1 MVTTPASEMP
11 KAYDPEPVEGRWY
24 AIWEEAGSF
33 RPEVNEG
40 GEAFCIVIPP
50 PNVTG
55 SLHMGHAFEHSLI
68 DATIRRKRMQ
78 GYAALWLPGTDHAG
92 IATQNVVERELA
104 KEGLDRHEIGR
115 EAFVERVWEWKAE
128 QGGRITQ
135 QMRKMGSS
143 CDWSRERFTMDE
155 GCSRAVRVVFV
166 RLYDEG
172 LIYRANRIINWCP
185 RCHTA
190 LSDIEVEHEDVD
202 GELVHI
208 RYPFA
213 DGDGS
218 VTVATTRAET
228 MLGDTGVAVHPD
240 DERYADAVGRT
251 LILPLVGREIPVVAD
266 TAVDPEFGTGAVKV
280 TPAHD
285 PNDFDIAARTNL
297 PAVDIFTESAVVN
310 ENGGRF
316 AGLARYA
323 ARDAVKE
330 ALRSEGLLEDV
341 EEHRHAIGHCYR
353 CHTVVEPR
361 LSLQWFVKS
370 KPLAE
375 PAAAAVAE
383 DRTQFVPENWEKL
396 YFDWLEN
403 LRDWCVSR
411 QIWWGHRIP
420 AWYCRDC
427 GRVIVSVDDPTS
439 CTGCMSADLTQDEDV
454 LDTWFSSALWPFT
467 TLGWPEQTDDLG
479 RFYPNAMLHTGFDII
494 YFWVARMMQMGLH
507 FQGDVPFREVAIH
520 GLVRDAEGRKMSKSY
535 GNVVDPL
542 ELAGRYGA
550 DALRFALTRAASPGH
565 DVPLAEEWVEGARNF
580 VNKLWNAAR
589 FVALNLDGRPLAEL
603 EAAGP
608 PARGEQSLPERWIL
622 SRLAQVT
629 AAVDEGFERYEFAQ
643 GVQKLQA
650 FFWDEFCDWYLEL
663 AKLPLAEGGQSRE
676 RAQRVLASV
685 QGAVLRLLHPVVPF
699 VTEELWARLGGAGQL
714 ITARWPAHDPS
725 AVDEA
730 ADEAMASVI
739 EIVSAIRRFRSE
751 HKVAPSKKIAALVV
765 AADAEQ
771 GDALADLEAQIRSL
785 AGLERFE
792 LVAGREP
799 RPKEQRLVAAG
810 ATIVIPLEGVV
821 DIAAALADI
830 DRQID
835 KHAAELGKVEAKL
848 ADGSFV
854 TKAPGHVVDGM
865 RKRRDAAQEALATL
879 RAQREQLA

>member
-1 MVTTPASEMP
+1 MVNTPASEMP

-24 AIWEEAGSF
+24 ALWEEAGSF
-33 RPEVNEG
+33 RPEVNES
-40 GEAFCIVIPP
+40 GEPFCIVIPP

-115 EAFVERVWEWKAE
+115 EGFVERVWGWKAE

-143 CDWSRERFTMDE
+143 CDWTRERFTMDE

-218 VTVATTRAET
+218 ITVATTRAET

-240 DERYADAVGRT
+240 DERYAGAIGRT

-285 PNDFDIAARTNL
+285 PNDFEIAARTNL

-330 ALRSEGLLEDV
+330 ALRREGLLEGID
-341 EEHRHAIGHCYR
+341 EHRHAVGHCYR

-375 PAAAAVAE
+375 PAAAAVAD

-439 CTGCMSADLTQDEDV
+439 CSGCMSADLTQDEDV

-467 TLGWPEQTDDLG
+467 TLGWPEQTDDLEPLLSQRHAPHRVRHHLLLG
-479 RFYPNAMLHTGFDII
+479 RPDDADGPALPG
-494 YFWVARMMQMGLH
+494 RRP
-507 FQGDVPFREVAIH
+507 VP
-520 GLVRDAEGRKMSKSY
+520 GG
-535 GNVVDPL
+535 
-542 ELAGRYGA
+542 
-550 DALRFALTRAASPGH
+550 GH
-565 DVPLAEEWVEGARNF
+565 PRPGARRRGPQD
-580 VNKLWNAAR
+580 VEVLRQRGRPAR
-589 FVALNLDGRPLAEL
+589 AGRPLRRRR
-603 EAAGP
+603 
-608 PARGEQSLPERWIL
+608 PALRPH
-622 SRLAQVT
+622 
-629 AAVDEGFERYEFAQ
+629 
-643 GVQKLQA
+643 
-650 FFWDEFCDWYLEL
+650 
-663 AKLPLAEGGQSRE
+663 PGG
-676 RAQRVLASV
+676 
-685 QGAVLRLLHPVVPF
+685 
-699 VTEELWARLGGAGQL
+699 
-714 ITARWPAHDPS
+714 
-725 AVDEA
+725 
-730 ADEAMASVI
+730 
-739 EIVSAIRRFRSE
+739 
-751 HKVAPSKKIAALVV
+751 
-765 AADAEQ
+765 
-771 GDALADLEAQIRSL
+771 
-785 AGLERFE
+785 
-792 LVAGREP
+792 EP
-799 RPKEQRLVAAG
+799 RPRRPPG
-810 ATIVIPLEGVV
+810 RGVGGGRPQ
-821 DIAAALADI
+821 L
-830 DRQID
+830 RQQ
-835 KHAAELGKVEAKL
+835 AVELGPVRGHEPRRPA
-848 ADGSFV
+848 AWPTWSGPGSRP
-854 TKAPGHVVDGM
+854 AS
-865 RKRRDAAQEALATL
+865 
-879 RAQREQLA
+879 